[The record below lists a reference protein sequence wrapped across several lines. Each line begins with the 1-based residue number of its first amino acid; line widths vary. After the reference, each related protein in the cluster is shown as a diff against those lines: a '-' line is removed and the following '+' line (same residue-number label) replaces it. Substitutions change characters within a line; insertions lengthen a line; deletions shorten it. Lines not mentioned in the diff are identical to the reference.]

1 MIFVGIVTER
11 IPGPKYAA
19 QLSFAELTLRAPL
32 PRAPTLRRQRAEQGD
47 KVAFALRA
55 PRSALTSQRGPL
67 RFDDAMEASFAWLLA
82 AADALDA
89 RAVVLPTPSD
99 LTPGVRDAEL
109 LAAYAGRLPRSEQ
122 RHWVWEPSGAWER
135 ERAEELSAK
144 LGLVLAYDPLV
155 DPRPAGPASYLRLR
169 AFGARRSFS
178 QAALEQ
184 ALLTLEG
191 AAGDIFFA
199 IDAPRAVQHALTLK
213 GLISGDGAPAFERD
227 QDDGDDS
234 DGEHGAD
241 GDDFDADDEHD
252 LGDDD
257 EADDEA

>member
-19 QLSFAELTLRAPL
+19 QLSFAELTLRPPL

-47 KVAFALRA
+47 RVAFALRA
-55 PRSALTSQRGPL
+55 PRSALSSQRGPL
-67 RFDDAMEASFAWLLA
+67 RFDDALEAGFSWLVS

-89 RAVVLPTPSD
+89 RAVVLPTPPD
-99 LTPGVRDAEL
+99 LTPGVRDTEL
-109 LAAYAGRLPRSEQ
+109 LAAFAARLPRSEH

-135 ERAEELSAK
+135 DRAEALCAQ

-155 DPRPAGPASYLRLR
+155 DPRPAGPASYVRLR

-191 AAGDIFFA
+191 AVGDVFIA

-213 GLISGDGAPAFERD
+213 SLLAGEGAPAFDREPGE
-227 QDDGDDS
+227 DGDES
-234 DGEHGAD
+234 D
-241 GDDFDADDEHD
+241 DDFDADGEDGLD
-252 LGDDD
+252 GDDD
-257 EADDEA
+257 EGADDEA